1 MANRLKQIR
10 RIRQGIGFANDH
22 IANSD
27 WQAAIVVQSA
37 LIEQLLAVVEDE
49 DVNHQSEPDLN
60 ITFTED
66 CGKDE

>member
-1 MANRLKQIR
+1 
-10 RIRQGIGFANDH
+10 
-22 IANSD
+22 
-27 WQAAIVVQSA
+27 VQSA

-49 DVNHQSEPDLN
+49 DVNHQSEPDLT